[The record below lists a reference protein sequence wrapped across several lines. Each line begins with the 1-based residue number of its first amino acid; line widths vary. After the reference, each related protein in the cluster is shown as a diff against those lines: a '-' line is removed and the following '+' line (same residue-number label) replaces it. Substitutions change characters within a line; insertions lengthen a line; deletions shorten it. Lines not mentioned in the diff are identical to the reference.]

1 MSPND
6 RPHFEEIYKN
16 TSKYIECMAGYL
28 ELGFNPFAK
37 ISSSVDEKQTE
48 GEAESEVTINVI
60 PPSVDT
66 SEGHTIFTNTTAID

>member
-16 TSKYIECMAGYL
+16 TSKYIECIAGYL

-37 ISSSVDEKQTE
+37 MSSIGDQKQTE
-48 GEAESEVTINVI
+48 GET
-60 PPSVDT
+60 DLK
-66 SEGHTIFTNTTAID
+66 